1 MLIRH
6 AHVAAHH
13 AGDGAFRFD
22 RTTLRTQEELVV
34 LPRDTHLDDRGNR
47 IRSRSQVGMIGHLQ
61 QAGDEADAV
70 RHVGRQDVGLLDD
83 VVDLDHVER
92 RVEAELRRQIDD
104 DAFTDDDDRRLA
116 GSDRFDQLT
125 SVLNH
130 RLRVVP
136 RLFERDGHALDRT
149 TSGRIHTKNVRH
161 DQNGKPLH
169 ADPPETAW

>member
-1 MLIRH
+1 MLIRN
-6 AHVAAHH
+6 AHVAAHQ
-13 AGDGAFRFD
+13 AGDRAFGFD
-22 RTTLRTQEELVV
+22 RTTLRTQKELVV

-47 IRSRSQVGMIGHLQ
+47 IRSRAQVRMVRHLE
-61 QAGDEADAV
+61 QARDEADAV

-104 DAFTDDDDRRLA
+104 DAFTDNDDRRLA

-125 SVLNH
+125 SMLHH
-130 RLRVVP
+130 RFRVVP
-136 RLFERDGHALDRT
+136 RLFERDRRALDRT
-149 TSGRIHTKNVRH
+149 TSGRVHPQSVRH